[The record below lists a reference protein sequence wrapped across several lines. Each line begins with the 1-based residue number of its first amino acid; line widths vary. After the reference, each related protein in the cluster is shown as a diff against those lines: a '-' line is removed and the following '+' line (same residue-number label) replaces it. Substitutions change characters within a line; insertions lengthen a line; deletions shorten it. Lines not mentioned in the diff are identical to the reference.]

1 MFFRTLTA
9 MVCVAGFAG
18 CTAYSGPTHNTDIV
32 TLSNGSEAYRVQC
45 LGLLESAKACMDQVK
60 RICGD
65 KPAKRVSSI
74 DHITSDLK
82 SDNDPREITFQCV
95 TPVVEQPVQPTPVVV
110 APVAAAVVAPAPVSA
125 PVRHAPARKI
135 TLQGDATFAVG
146 GATLTP
152 AATAKLDDFVAANQ
166 GIDIDRLTIAGY
178 TDSTGSAEL
187 NNRLSAARAR
197 SVQGYLATAGLR
209 AEKWDVQGFGS
220 ASPVA
225 PNTTAIGRAK
235 NQRVEIQVDGK

>member
-1 MFFRTLTA
+1 MFFRILTA
-9 MVCVAGFAG
+9 IACVAGIAG
-18 CTAYSGPTHNTDIV
+18 CTSYSGFAHNTDVV
-32 TLSNGSEAYRVQC
+32 TLANGTQAYRVQC
-45 LGLLESAKACMDQVK
+45 LGLLESSKTCMAEVK

-65 KPAKRVSSI
+65 KPAMRISSV

-82 SDNDPREITFQCV
+82 SENNPSEITFQCA
-95 TPVVEQPVQPTPVVV
+95 TPVVEQPAPVVV
-110 APVAAAVVAPAPVSA
+110 APVPVPAVAPA
-125 PVRHAPARKI
+125 PVRHAPQRKI

-146 GATLTP
+146 SATLTP
-152 AATAKLDDFVAANQ
+152 VATAKLDDFVAANQ
-166 GIDIDRLTIAGY
+166 GVDIERMTIAGY

-197 SVQGYLATAGLR
+197 AVQSYLATAGLR
-209 AEKWDVQGFGS
+209 ASKWDVEGYGS

-235 NQRVEIQVDGK
+235 NRRVEIQVDGK

>member
-1 MFFRTLTA
+1 MFLRIFTA
-9 MVCVAGFAG
+9 TACAAAIAG
-18 CTAYSGPTHNTDIV
+18 CTAYSGPTRTTDIV
-32 TLSNGSEAYRVQC
+32 TLSNGSQAYRVQC
-45 LGLLESAKACMDQVK
+45 LGLLESSKACMDEVK

-65 KPAKRVSSI
+65 KPATRVSSI

-82 SDNDPREITFQCV
+82 SENDPREITFQCSTPVVQQPIPPAPAAVV
-95 TPVVEQPVQPTPVVV
+95 TPVA
-110 APVAAAVVAPAPVSA
+110 APLVAPAPVHHA
-125 PVRHAPARKI
+125 PVRKI

-146 GATLTP
+146 SATLTP
-152 AATAKLDDFVAANQ
+152 FATAKLDDFVAANQ
-166 GIDIDRLTIAGY
+166 GVDVDRLTIAGY

-209 AEKWDVQGFGS
+209 ASAWDVQGYGS

-225 PNTTAIGRAK
+225 PNKTAIGRAK
-235 NQRVEIQVDGK
+235 NRRVEIQVDGK

>member
-1 MFFRTLTA
+1 MA
-9 MVCVAGFAG
+9 
-18 CTAYSGPTHNTDIV
+18 
-32 TLSNGSEAYRVQC
+32 E
-45 LGLLESAKACMDQVK
+45 VK

-65 KPAKRVSSI
+65 KPAVRISSV

-82 SDNDPREITFQCV
+82 AENNPSEITFQCT
-95 TPVVEQPVQPTPVVV
+95 TPVVEQPVTPAPTVV
-110 APVAAAVVAPAPVSA
+110 APVPVAVVAPAPA
-125 PVRHAPARKI
+125 PVRHAPQRKI

-146 GATLTP
+146 SATLTP
-152 AATAKLDDFVAANQ
+152 VATAKLDDFVAANQ
-166 GIDIDRLTIAGY
+166 GVDIEGMTIAGY

-197 SVQGYLATAGLR
+197 SVQSYLATAGLR
-209 AEKWDVQGFGS
+209 ASKWDVQGYGS

-235 NQRVEIQVDGK
+235 NRRVEIQVDGK

>member
-1 MFFRTLTA
+1 MFFRILTA
-9 MVCVAGFAG
+9 IACVAGIAG
-18 CTAYSGPTHNTDIV
+18 CTSYSGPAHNTDVV
-32 TLSNGSEAYRVQC
+32 TLANGTQAYRVQC
-45 LGLLESAKACMDQVK
+45 LGLLESSKTCMAEVK

-65 KPAKRVSSI
+65 KPAMRISSV

-82 SDNDPREITFQCV
+82 SENNPNE
-95 TPVVEQPVQPTPVVV
+95 
-110 APVAAAVVAPAPVSA
+110 
-125 PVRHAPARKI
+125 I

-146 GATLTP
+146 SATLTP
-152 AATAKLDDFVAANQ
+152 IATAKLDDFVAANQ
-166 GIDIDRLTIAGY
+166 GVDIERMTIASY

-197 SVQGYLATAGLR
+197 SVQSYLATAGLR
-209 AEKWDVQGFGS
+209 ASKWDVEGYGS

-235 NQRVEIQVDGK
+235 NRRVEIQVDGK

>member
-1 MFFRTLTA
+1 MA
-9 MVCVAGFAG
+9 
-18 CTAYSGPTHNTDIV
+18 
-32 TLSNGSEAYRVQC
+32 E
-45 LGLLESAKACMDQVK
+45 VK

-65 KPAKRVSSI
+65 KPAMRISSV

-82 SDNDPREITFQCV
+82 SENDPSEITFQCA
-95 TPVVEQPVQPTPVVV
+95 TPVVEQPVQP
-110 APVAAAVVAPAPVSA
+110 APVAVAAVPVPVVAPAPV
-125 PVRHAPARKI
+125 RHAPQRKI

-146 GATLTP
+146 SATLTP
-152 AATAKLDDFVAANQ
+152 VATAKLDDFIAANQ
-166 GIDIDRLTIAGY
+166 GVDIERMTIAGY

-197 SVQGYLATAGLR
+197 SVQSYLATAGLR
-209 AEKWDVQGFGS
+209 ASKWDVEGYGS

-235 NQRVEIQVDGK
+235 NRSVELQVDGK

>member
-1 MFFRTLTA
+1 MA
-9 MVCVAGFAG
+9 
-18 CTAYSGPTHNTDIV
+18 
-32 TLSNGSEAYRVQC
+32 E
-45 LGLLESAKACMDQVK
+45 VK

-65 KPAKRVSSI
+65 KPAVRISSV

-82 SDNDPREITFQCV
+82 SENDPREITFQCA
-95 TPVVEQPVQPTPVVV
+95 TPVVEQPVKPAPAVV
-110 APVAAAVVAPAPVSA
+110 APVPVAVVAPAPA
-125 PVRHAPARKI
+125 PVRRAPQRKI

-146 GATLTP
+146 SATLTP
-152 AATAKLDDFVAANQ
+152 VATAKLDDFVAANQ
-166 GIDIDRLTIAGY
+166 GVDIEGMTIAGY

-197 SVQGYLATAGLR
+197 SVQNYLATAGLR
-209 AEKWDVQGFGS
+209 ASKWDVQGYGS

-235 NQRVEIQVDGK
+235 NRRVEIQVDGK